1 MNDLNTL
8 LGTIFIVWYMTFMV
22 SIIFDGIFSIFKK

>member
-8 LGTIFIVWYMTFMV
+8 LGTVFFAWFMTFMV